1 MNSLRWLALER
12 PAPHN
17 EDATFL
23 EEINMKNWI
32 IALLMGLTAG
42 AAMEASAQKIDTA
55 KSVVKWTGYGVG
67 KSHWGYVKLASAAL
81 QFDKS
86 KNPLSGEVVVDLTSI
101 QTKDIEGEWA
111 AKLDAHLK
119 SADFFDVEKFP
130 TATFKTSSIQ
140 KAKDGS
146 FKVDG
151 DLTIKGKTEKLSV
164 SMKQIEEEKQKYLVG
179 AFKFDRSKFDVKYNS
194 ESFFDVA
201 KLGDKLIKN
210 DIDLELKLALQ
221 D

>member
-1 MNSLRWLALER
+1 MLWKGRR
-12 PAPHN
+12 PVN
-17 EDATFL
+17 EGATFL

-32 IALLMGLTAG
+32 IALLMVLTAG

-86 KNPLSGEVVVDLTSI
+86 KNPQSGEVVVDLTSI

-130 TATFKTSSIQ
+130 TATFKTSSIK

-146 FKVDG
+146 FNVEG

-194 ESFFDVA
+194 ESFFDVS